1 MHSKK
6 SKTWII
12 NRYYKPDI
20 AGQSKNKWILTD
32 PKKNKQLTKM
42 SWIPIVRHRIIKFR
56 ATPYDSSLKGYF
68 SSRDEK
74 EFNRNCVKI
83 KQKMAKIQNYKCPI
97 CNKSITDFTER
108 LEVQEKVPVIHGG
121 TRKYNNLQLVHRY
134 CNKQYYKDSRI
145 NESLSC
151 MS

>member
-74 EFNRNCVKI
+74 EFNRNCVKTNRKWLKYRI
-83 KQKMAKIQNYKCPI
+83 INALYAIRALQILQKGWKYKKRC
-97 CNKSITDFTER
+97 
-108 LEVQEKVPVIHGG
+108 Q
-121 TRKYNNLQLVHRY
+121 
-134 CNKQYYKDSRI
+134 
-145 NESLSC
+145 
-151 MS
+151 